1 MILIVFLRQI
11 IEAASVFISVY
22 TEIGMGRGGAMV
34 GVGDVNIE
42 DLL

>member
-1 MILIVFLRQI
+1 MILIVFLRQV

-22 TEIGMGRGGAMV
+22 TEIGMGRGAMV